1 MTIPSAP
8 AVAIVDSLPVAGY
21 SRCMVDREE
30 EILLQRAREGDDES
44 FARLVERHSQP
55 LINLGWRMT
64 GSRDLAE
71 DLAQETFLRL
81 HRSLGR
87 FRGDSSLATWLY
99 RTMSRL
105 VIDHLRREKIR
116 RRIFFF
122 RSADD
127 ETDDPVEL
135 AADPGPGPDEEL
147 QVRESIQRL
156 RQAMQQLS
164 PQQRAV
170 FTLRHD
176 EGLPLKEIAVVL
188 GLSEGTVKAHLHRA
202 VQTLRAGLGDLRGD

>member
-1 MTIPSAP
+1 MVTRSAP
-8 AVAIVDSLPVAGY
+8 AVAIVDSIPVDGY
-21 SRCMVDREE
+21 SRSMVDRDE

-44 FARLVERHSQP
+44 FARLVERHIQP

-81 HRSLGR
+81 HRSLGS

-99 RTMSRL
+99 RTLSRL
-105 VIDHLRREKIR
+105 AIDHLRREKLK

-122 RSADD
+122 RGADD
-127 ETDDPVEL
+127 EGSDPVEL

-147 QVRESIQRL
+147 QARESVRRL
-156 RQAMQQLS
+156 RQALQQLS

-176 EGLPLKEIAVVL
+176 EGLPLKEIATAL

-202 VQTLRAGLGDLRGD
+202 VQTLRTSLGDLKGA